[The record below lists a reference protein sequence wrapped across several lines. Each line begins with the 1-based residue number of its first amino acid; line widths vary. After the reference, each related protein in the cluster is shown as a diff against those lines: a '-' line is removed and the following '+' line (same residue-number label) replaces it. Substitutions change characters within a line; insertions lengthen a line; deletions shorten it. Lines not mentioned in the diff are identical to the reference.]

1 MAEAQGGQAR
11 HPLLQVVPL
20 QSVLVRSIGLVSE
33 DANDFKFSLSNLA
46 QVSVLVTIEIVTS
59 SLNLAHS

>member
-1 MAEAQGGQAR
+1 M
-11 HPLLQVVPL
+11 LQVVLL
-20 QSVLVRSIGLVSE
+20 QPVLVWSIGLVSE
-33 DANDFKFSLSNLA
+33 DADDFKFSLSNLA